1 MGGVPE
7 GPDMK
12 ILIERPVAT
21 AMVYLG
27 LLVLG
32 VYSFLNTPLELVPS
46 EKYPQVTISAAW
58 AGVPPEIIQ
67 SRVTAPL
74 EEAAAEVKGVR
85 KLTSSSRV
93 GTADVTLEFSPKTDM
108 EFATLALR
116 EAVSKKRDV
125 LPPNVRPVIR
135 PYVPEELQAQPF
147 MQYTI
152 SGDYPL
158 QTLRGMAKDKIE
170 FGIGSVRGVAQV
182 DVWGGSDPE
191 IRVVLDKKTLQALN
205 LQPYAVTRAIS
216 DRLRT
221 YPSGRVREGSQ
232 EFLFKYAETISGLDE
247 LGETVVAY
255 AGRNPIRVRD
265 VARIE
270 TTYADVPRINRINK
284 QPTLSFFVAKE
295 AAANTLRVAR
305 EVKKKLEEIKRE
317 LPKNLVFRVV
327 TDESDEIRKNL
338 NNLYLLAGLI
348 TAIVFAMIFIVLRR
362 VGPSLLILSSIAFSI
377 VVTFNLIYL
386 FKISLNMLTLG
397 AMALGFGM
405 FVDNAIVV
413 FEHILRLRERGMPAK
428 EAAIQAPKEVFTAV
442 LASTLTTVAAFCAF
456 PFFTGRLKIFYLPIA
471 IVIPSALLT
480 SLVVSFT
487 LIPALSP
494 KIRLKAK
501 TAADRAGKGRFD
513 RFLRFC
519 LRHPVEVLLLM
530 GGLLFGSYKWFK
542 AEVPQGDFFRWYS
555 KEYLNVRIGTPAG
568 TGVERTDEAI
578 QKFEDLVMAQAYEKE
593 MNVNIWPE
601 NAYMRI
607 GFPKEVEF
615 SYRPYV
621 LKEEL
626 IQLAT
631 QYAGV
636 DISVTGFD
644 PQYYGSSMGVG
655 TWYSSRI
662 MFYGYSLKKLNEI
675 TDNLNRTLKRN
686 PRIKETR
693 KTSDRYGWG
702 FRGDFF
708 ENILKIDKAALRTYN
723 LDPLYLYWHLRTLV
737 QGQFGMPMRIRAGGE
752 EIQVAVKFPDADT
765 MDMRAL
771 REALIRTTGGE
782 YLRLGEVASF
792 EERPIAG
799 SIDRENQQFQQ
810 TLMWEFR
817 GTAKAEERYR
827 KAVFDSLSLPPGFSA
842 KLDEGFRITREEKKQ
857 IWVALGV
864 SLLLIYIIMA
874 ALYES
879 FVQPFFVMMSV
890 PLALIGVFLAF
901 IIAGVNFDSS
911 AWVGVILLG
920 GIVVNNAILVVDHIN
935 LKKRQGRPFLE
946 AVVEGTKDRIRPI
959 FMTTAT
965 TVFGIIPLLII
976 NTETG
981 RQKIWSALALCTA
994 GGLVTSTLFLLV
1006 VIPVLDYH
1014 GEKAKNWA
1022 ISLVRAVRAG
1032 ALVRPGR
1039 TAAADPFTDKED

>member
-1 MGGVPE
+1 V
-7 GPDMK
+7 K
-12 ILIERPVAT
+12 VLIERPVAT
-21 AMVYLG
+21 AMAYLA
-27 LLVLG
+27 LLLLG
-32 VYSFLNTPLELVPS
+32 IYSFLNTPLELVPS
-46 EKYPQVTISAAW
+46 EQYPQVTITASW
-58 AGVPPEIIQ
+58 PGTPPEVIQ

-74 EEAAAEVKGVR
+74 EEAAAEIKSVR
-85 KLTSSSRV
+85 KLTSSSRI
-93 GTADVTLEFSPKTDM
+93 GSATVTLEFNPKTDM

-116 EAVSKKRDV
+116 EAVSKKRAL
-125 LPPNVRPVIR
+125 LPPNVRPVLQ

-158 QTLRGMAKDKIE
+158 QTLRAMVKDKVE
-170 FGIGSVRGVAQV
+170 FGIGSVRGVAGV
-182 DVWGGSDPE
+182 EVWGGSDPE
-191 IRVVLDKKTLQALN
+191 IRVVLDKKTLQAYSI
-205 LQPYAVTRAIS
+205 QPYAVTSAIS
-216 DRLRT
+216 QKLRT
-221 YPSGRVREGSQ
+221 FPSGRIRDGSQ
-232 EFLFKYAETISGLDE
+232 EFLFKYSETIAGLEE

-255 AGRNPIRVRD
+255 VGRNPVRIRD

-270 TTYADVPRINRINK
+270 TTYADVGRINRINK

-295 AAANTLRVAR
+295 RGANTLRVAR
-305 EVKKKLEEIKRE
+305 DVKRKLEEVKRE
-317 LPKNLVFRVV
+317 LPKNLVFRIV

-348 TAIVFAMIFIVLRR
+348 TVIVFVMIFIVLRR
-362 VGPSLLILSSIAFSI
+362 LGPSLLILSSIAFSI
-377 VVTFNLIYL
+377 VMTFNLIYL
-386 FKISLNMLTLG
+386 FRISLNMLTLG
-397 AMALGFGM
+397 ALALGFGM

-413 FEHILRLRERGMPAK
+413 FEHILRLRESGMPAK
-428 EAAIQAPKEVFTAV
+428 EAAVKAPREVFLAV
-442 LASTLTTVAAFCAF
+442 LASTLTTIAVFCAF
-456 PFFTGRLKIFYLPIA
+456 PFFTGRLKIFYLPLA

-480 SLVVSFT
+480 SLLVSFT

-494 KIRLKAK
+494 KFSLRPKKAEGRPRK
-501 TAADRAGKGRFD
+501 DRFGK
-513 RFLRFC
+513 FLRFC
-519 LRHPVEVLLLM
+519 LRHPVEVLLLVAA
-530 GGLLFGSYKWFK
+530 LLFGSYRWFK
-542 AEVPQGDFFRWYS
+542 AEVTIGDWFRWYS

-568 TGVERTDEAI
+568 TGIERTDEAI
-578 QKFEDLVMAQAYEKE
+578 QKFEDLVMAQPYEKE

-601 NAYMRI
+601 NAFMRI
-607 GFPKEVEF
+607 GFASEIEL

-662 MFYGYSLKKLNEI
+662 SFYGYSLKKLNEI
-675 TDNLNRTLKRN
+675 TDNLEKTLKRN

-702 FRGDFF
+702 FRGDYF
-708 ENILKIDKAALRTYN
+708 ENVLKIDKESLRKYN
-723 LDPLYLYWHLRTLV
+723 LDPLYLYWYLRTLV
-737 QGQFGMPMRIRAGGE
+737 QGQFGVPMKIRTGGE

-765 MDMRAL
+765 LDMRAL

-782 YLRLGEVASF
+782 FLRLGEIAEF
-792 EERPIAG
+792 TERPIAG

-817 GTAKAEERYR
+817 GPAKAEERYR
-827 KAVFDSLSLPPGFSA
+827 KGVYDSLSLPPGFSA
-842 KLDEGFRITREEKKQ
+842 KLDEGFRITGEEKKE
-857 IWVALGV
+857 IRAAIAV
-864 SLLLIYIIMA
+864 SLVLIFIIMA
-874 ALYES
+874 ALFES
-879 FVQPFFVMMSV
+879 LVHPFFILTAV
-890 PLALIGVFLAF
+890 PLALIGVFVGF
-901 IIAGVNFDSS
+901 VVAGAAFDSS
-911 AWVGVILLG
+911 AYIGVILLG
-920 GIVVNNAILVVDHIN
+920 GIVVNNAILLVDHIN
-935 LKKRQGRPFLE
+935 LKRRQGRPFLE
-946 AVVEGTKDRIRPI
+946 AVVEGTEDRIRPI

-994 GGLVTSTLFLLV
+994 GGLVTSTLFILI
-1006 VIPVLDYH
+1006 VIPVLYFH
-1014 GEKAKNWA
+1014 GDRMRGWGRTVVA
-1022 ISLVRAVRAG
+1022 AVRAG
-1032 ALVRPGR
+1032 RLSRSPAP
-1039 TAAADPFTDKED
+1039 AAAKDPFADKKEG